1 MVKLKNSFVFLLLV
15 FSLLI
20 SIFIST
26 SVGSVSIPI
35 KNILK
40 IIVDNLPLI
49 NSLVTSQYEKS
60 HEIIVMNLR
69 LPRVILGVL
78 VGVSLSISGA
88 VMQGLFK
95 NPMASPFV
103 LGISSGA
110 SMGAALSIVLLPFIP
125 IRILSFI
132 TSLLTVF
139 LVYRLAKSGKKTPIA
154 TLLLIGLAVG
164 AFFSGLTSFL
174 MYISGRNLQK
184 IVFWIMGSLGAS
196 SWNDVSQ
203 IALVILIGFPM
214 VYYFSRDLNILQ
226 LGEEQAKH
234 LGVEVERTKKIV
246 LVLTALLTSIAVSV
260 SGIIGFIGLIVPH
273 MIRMILGPDH
283 KILIPSSALLGGIIL
298 IWSDTIAR
306 TIIAPSELPVGI
318 ITELLGAPFFIY
330 LAKKKGSDMW

>member
-139 LVYRLAKSGKKTPIA
+139 LVYRLAKTGKKTPIA

>member
-78 VGVSLSISGA
+78 VGISLSISGA

-125 IRILSFI
+125 IKILSFI

-139 LVYRLAKSGKKTPIA
+139 LVYKLAKTGKKTSLA

-184 IVFWIMGSLGAS
+184 IVFWIMGSLGTS